1 MVEKQSRPKKIS
13 GETLEMNSPCGK
25 IYVTMNDNL
34 DTGDLIE
41 VFVRFGKSGTCASLV
56 ANALTIITS
65 YGLRSGMD
73 VGDAIK
79 GLIGHGCHKAPVVDG
94 EETILSCV
102 DAIGKAIRIHT
113 GLVPVEEENRRLVT
127 IRRRKRHEERTN
139 SGFYCPTAIWL
150 FRSESTEG

>member
-1 MVEKQSRPKKIS
+1 MVAKQIRPKIIR
-13 GETLEMNSPCGK
+13 GETLEMMSPCGE
-25 IYVTMNDNL
+25 IYVTMNDNP

-94 EETILSCV
+94 NERITSCV
-102 DAIGKAIRIHT
+102 DAIGKAIRLHS
-113 GLVPVEEENRRLVT
+113 GYQPDSDE
-127 IRRRKRHEERTN
+127 TN
-139 SGFYCPTAIWL
+139 
-150 FRSESTEG
+150 E

>member
-113 GLVPVEEENRRLVT
+113 GLVPVEEEQETSDNT
-127 IRRRKRHEERTN
+127 EEKAT
-139 SGFYCPTAIWL
+139 
-150 FRSESTEG
+150 

>member
-1 MVEKQSRPKKIS
+1 MVAKQIRPKIIQ
-13 GETLEMNSPCGK
+13 GETLEMMSPCGE
-25 IYVTMNDNL
+25 IYVTMNDNP

-94 EETILSCV
+94 NERITSCV
-102 DAIGKAIRIHT
+102 DAIGKAIRLHS
-113 GLVPVEEENRRLVT
+113 GYQPDSDE
-127 IRRRKRHEERTN
+127 TN
-139 SGFYCPTAIWL
+139 
-150 FRSESTEG
+150 E

>member
-1 MVEKQSRPKKIS
+1 MVAKQIRPKIIP
-13 GETLEMNSPCGK
+13 GETLEMMSPCGE
-25 IYVTMNDNL
+25 IYVTMNDNP

-94 EETILSCV
+94 NERITSCV
-102 DAIGKAIRIHT
+102 DAIGKAIRLHS
-113 GLVPVEEENRRLVT
+113 GYQPDSDE
-127 IRRRKRHEERTN
+127 TN
-139 SGFYCPTAIWL
+139 
-150 FRSESTEG
+150 E